1 MRSLLRSRGQGLR
14 SGQPYAELD
23 ASPPD
28 PAQAWRSIS
37 LAVDVTNYVMLD
49 LGQPMHAY
57 DLDKIEGPIVVRRAN
72 EGEKLTTL
80 DGKDHDL
87 SVEDLLITDSPN
99 GERGSRVLGIAGV
112 MGGMYGEVTAE
123 TKNIL
128 LESAHFDQVS
138 IARSAR
144 RHKVPSEASR
154 RFERG
159 VDDQLQPAAAKWPP
173 N

>member
-1 MRSLLRSRGQGLR
+1 
-14 SGQPYAELD
+14 
-23 ASPPD
+23 
-28 PAQAWRSIS
+28 
-37 LAVDVTNYVMLD
+37 MLD

-112 MGGMYGEVTAE
+112 MGGATTECDAATTDIVIE
-123 TKNIL
+123 
-128 LESAHFDQVS
+128 
-138 IARSAR
+138 
-144 RHKVPSEASR
+144 
-154 RFERG
+154 
-159 VDDQLQPAAAKWPP
+159 AAAFDPSIFCEVP
-173 N
+173 NEECAAYRKTNPDLTQ

>member
-1 MRSLLRSRGQGLR
+1 MRRRLI
-14 SGQPYAELD
+14 
-23 ASPPD
+23 
-28 PAQAWRSIS
+28 AQACAPSP

-57 DLDKIEGPIVVRRAN
+57 DLDKLEGPIVVRRAN

-112 MGGMYGEVTAE
+112 MGGLYGEVTAE

-128 LESAHFDQVS
+128 LEGSAFRPGDDRAFGTSSQDSV
-138 IARSAR
+138 
-144 RHKVPSEASR
+144 
-154 RFERG
+154 RG
-159 VDDQLQPAAAKWPP
+159 VPP
-173 N
+173 LRAWRG

>member
-1 MRSLLRSRGQGLR
+1 M
-14 SGQPYAELD
+14 
-23 ASPPD
+23 
-28 PAQAWRSIS
+28 
-37 LAVDVTNYVMLD
+37 
-49 LGQPMHAY
+49 
-57 DLDKIEGPIVVRRAN
+57 RRAN

-112 MGGMYGEVTAE
+112 MGGLYGEVTAE

-144 RHKVPSEASR
+144 RHKIPSEASPSFR
-154 RFERG
+154 AWRG
-159 VDDQLQPAAAKWPP
+159 
-173 N
+173 